1 MGPSSSPGAGSLADH
16 SLDRIRRTWEGLLGC
31 PSGLTGTGLTVVA
44 QPGGRDPSQE
54 WIRILCL
61 MGATV
66 ASVPPSRVAGV
77 RGRLASLGTGEL
89 VDCDLWAGMLRRGA
103 ETLGPAALA
112 YADANCFRAPAPDQ
126 CIERRSPH
134 DDRVVALVEA
144 CGAADAGESGI
155 VNSTSPLFTLEE
167 SGVAIA
173 ASGYTV
179 WSQELAH
186 VGVLVHPGWRGQ
198 GLARAVAAAA
208 IAHALNADLV
218 AQWRA
223 RLTLTASR
231 QVARSL
237 GFIELGWQLSLRLSP
252 ADA

>member
-1 MGPSSSPGAGSLADH
+1 
-16 SLDRIRRTWEGLLGC
+16 
-31 PSGLTGTGLTVVA
+31 
-44 QPGGRDPSQE
+44 
-54 WIRILCL
+54 
-61 MGATV
+61 
-66 ASVPPSRVAGV
+66 
-77 RGRLASLGTGEL
+77 
-89 VDCDLWAGMLRRGA
+89 MLRRGA